1 MPAKRRSKWTR
12 PKQSKM
18 SRLSTA
24 FSDAEI
30 EESEESFS
38 ELACVFVSEVTPT
51 NDEVKK
57 HTAALNDQL
66 IQLSQD
72 FAVFS
77 MAFDEIYFSSEL
89 KAGTIQKARLALEVF
104 GATLDV
110 VDSLHSME

>member
-1 MPAKRRSKWTR
+1 MPAKRRSNWTR
-12 PKQSKM
+12 PKQRK
-18 SRLSTA
+18 RLSTGL
-24 FSDAEI
+24 SDAEI

-38 ELACVFVSEVTPT
+38 ELACAFVSEVTPA

-57 HTAALNDQL
+57 HTAALSDQL

-77 MAFDEIYFSSEL
+77 MAFDDIYFSSEP
-89 KAGTIQKARLALEVF
+89 KAGAIQKAKLALEVF

>member
-1 MPAKRRSKWTR
+1 MPAKRRSTWTR
-12 PKQSKM
+12 PKQRKM
-18 SRLSTA
+18 SRLSTG

-38 ELACVFVSEVTPT
+38 KLACTLASEVTPT
-51 NDEVKK
+51 NDEVKR
-57 HTAALNDQL
+57 HTAALSDQL

-77 MAFDEIYFSSEL
+77 MAFDEIYFSSDP
-89 KAGTIQKARLALEVF
+89 KAGTIQKAKLALEVF